1 MASGSFGVALQLHGV
16 SRHFGALRAINEVTL
31 EVAAGERRAVI
42 GPNGAGK
49 TTLFHVISGMI
60 PSTSGRIEMFGKDVS
75 HLAMHRRIA
84 LGLSRTFQ
92 ITNLFTNMSV
102 RDNLVLALQG
112 LSPSKFSMF
121 RPLATYEPMLLRAER
136 LLEEW
141 QLAGRRGALVKEL
154 SYGEQRT
161 LEILL
166 GVAQNP
172 KLLLLDEPTAGLS
185 PAETALAVELI
196 HRLPRTMAVLLIEHD
211 MDVALQ
217 LCDSLTVL
225 HLGEVLANGSKNEV
239 RQDPRVQKIYLGDLE
254 EVH

>member
-1 MASGSFGVALQLHGV
+1 MDSGSGLALHLHNV
-16 SRHFGALRAINEVTL
+16 SRHFGALRAISEVTL
-31 EVAAGERRAVI
+31 KVATGERRAVI

-49 TTLFHVISGMI
+49 TTLFHVISGVI
-60 PSTSGRIEMFGKDVS
+60 PPTSGRIELFGGDVS
-75 HLAMHRRIA
+75 NFAMHRRIA

-92 ITNLFTNMSV
+92 ITNLFAHLSV

-121 RPLATYEPMLLRAER
+121 RPLSAYGPILQRADR

-141 QLAGRRGALVKEL
+141 QLAGRRDALVKEL
-154 SYGEQRT
+154 SYGEQRA

-185 PAETALAVELI
+185 PAETAIAVALI
-196 HRLPRTMAVLLIEHD
+196 HRLPRTMAVLFIEHD

-225 HLGEVLANGSKNEV
+225 HLGEVLASGSKDEV
-239 RQDPRVQKIYLGDLE
+239 RQDERVQKIYLGDLE
-254 EVH
+254 EVN